1 MDKKMQ
7 KLEIEIFK
15 FEAIDIIV
23 ASDGFQE
30 DDIED
35 K

>member
-1 MDKKMQ
+1 MDKKMH
-7 KLEIEIFK
+7 KPEIEIIK
-15 FEAIDIIV
+15 FETIDIIV

-35 K
+35 